1 MKKISLLV
9 FTALITV
16 VSFSQEKPKFGLKG
30 GLNLGTVGTNG
41 NNPDSR
47 TSFHLGGLA
56 HIHLAP
62 EWALQPEVVF
72 SGQGYEVNG
81 SYHEKLS
88 YINVPIMVQYMFNN
102 GFRLEAGPQ
111 IGLMVDAERELKNG
125 TTSDRDKA
133 YETIDLGA
141 GLGASYL
148 TDSGLGFGARYNLGL
163 TNIND
168 ASSGDIKN
176 RVLQLGVFYL
186 FDHQHKAKSK

>member
-16 VSFSQEKPKFGLKG
+16 VSFAQEKPKFGLKG
-30 GLNLGTVGTNG
+30 GLNLGTVGMNG
-41 NNPDSR
+41 NNPDTR

-72 SGQGYEVNG
+72 SGQGYEVDN
-81 SYHEKLS
+81 SFHEKLS
-88 YINVPIMVQYMFNN
+88 YINVPVMVQYMFNN

-111 IGLMVDAERELKNG
+111 IGFMVDAEREANNG
-125 TTSDRDKA
+125 TVTDRDAA
-133 YETIDLGA
+133 YESIDLGV

-148 TDSGLGFGARYNLGL
+148 SHSGFGVGARYNLGL
-163 TNIND
+163 TDIND
-168 ASSGDIKN
+168 VGTSDIQN

-186 FDHQHKAKSK
+186 FDHSHKRKSK